1 MSVRRAAQALSGG
14 HSVVGRSGENR
25 TCFLPR
31 VFLQTDQYEIIRDTS
46 RCQSGGQGVANIA
59 QCQSCNN
66 GEADIQVVLPQ
77 NPFEISRKMRIFV
90 MGRIVV
96 MGRQTFKYT
105 AIQRKISLSLSNL
118 LSFASKFLCKS
129 RKMRRRKNFRL

>member
-1 MSVRRAAQALSGG
+1 MLAGQVKTG
-14 HSVVGRSGENR
+14 H
-25 TCFLPR
+25 
-31 VFLQTDQYEIIRDTS
+31 VFCHEFSFKLTNMKLY
-46 RCQSGGQGVANIA
+46 G
-59 QCQSCNN
+59 
-66 GEADIQVVLPQ
+66 IQVDVSQ
-77 NPFEISRKMRIFV
+77 E
-90 MGRIVV
+90 GRVWQTLHYAKVV